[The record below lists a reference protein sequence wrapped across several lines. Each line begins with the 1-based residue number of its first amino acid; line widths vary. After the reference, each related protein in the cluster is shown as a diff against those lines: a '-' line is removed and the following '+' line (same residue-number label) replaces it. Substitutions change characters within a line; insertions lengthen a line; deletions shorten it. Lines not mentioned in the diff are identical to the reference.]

1 MLKKDVEDEIRA
13 WMIDVMKRKG
23 LRPYEVAW
31 AFPWSLNPKNV
42 ERWVYGK
49 RPQLPSLE
57 AFVGFC
63 LVVRELPPVLR
74 EFVLDDTET
83 QT

>member
-1 MLKKDVEDEIRA
+1 MLKKDVETEVRA
-13 WMIDVMKRKG
+13 WMIEVMKRKG

-31 AFPWSLNPKNV
+31 AFPWSQNPKTV
-42 ERWVYGK
+42 ERWVYGR

-63 LVVRELPPVLR
+63 LVVREIPPVLR
-74 EFVLDDTET
+74 ALVLDEIET
-83 QT
+83 PE